1 MDDRSLFTGA
11 DTPARPNRW
20 RLLLAFFLMPPASA
34 LAAAAIFPV
43 VWFGARGPDTVA
55 PIAFLAGVMAV
66 FVVLAG
72 ALPAFLAARRR
83 GPITFSQTVRAGAM
97 LGNLPLA
104 LLAFMTALLTVA
116 HIAAGTISQHLSPL
130 GSLVAGALRV
140 VVLGTAV
147 GAISAALFWLVGVK
161 GTILAEGR
169 PRGNATV
176 RVPTPPSK
184 IRP

>member
-11 DTPARPNRW
+11 DTSARPNRW
-20 RLLLAFFLMPPASA
+20 RLLLAFFLMPPTSA

-43 VWFGARGPDTVA
+43 VSFGASGPDTVA
-55 PIAFLAGVMAV
+55 PIAFLAGLAAV

-72 ALPAFLAARRR
+72 ALPAFLSARRR

-104 LLAFMTALLTVA
+104 LVAFMSALLTVA

-130 GSLVAGALRV
+130 GSLVAGGLRV
-140 VVLGTAV
+140 VLLGTAV
-147 GAISAALFWLVGVK
+147 GAISAALFWLVGLK
-161 GTILAEGR
+161 GTILAEAPS
-169 PRGNATV
+169 PRGGHGEDA
-176 RVPTPPSK
+176 TPPSK